1 MSEHNESLSAL
12 MDGEVNELELRR
24 LLKHVERDPA
34 LAQQWQ
40 RYQCSAMLL
49 RKESV
54 IVSGQDLSSRVMAAI
69 SEGGSVTSAQQQ
81 PVLSGGF
88 SGKFTGMYRSLA
100 SMAVAAS
107 VTAVVILGPGWLAGD
122 VQTQQTPSVAAVSTV
137 GSTAAGSAVT
147 GSASHSATR
156 NTLAQPVT
164 FGSRPTAPAYQGSM
178 LVNDNDMIR
187 APEGMQRY
195 IDQHLSLTEERP
207 LQWGLSWLPEGYQ
220 NIRHQVTQAGEVMVF
235 SNGHKA
241 FSVSVERLGQQTL
254 PEGVTDAGDF
264 IALGLRGDDRFVT
277 VVGDMP
283 IMVAERIATS
293 VISGR

>member
-24 LLKHVERDPA
+24 LLKQVEREPA

-40 RYQCSAMLL
+40 RYQFSAMLL
-49 RKESV
+49 RKESAE
-54 IVSGQDLSSRVMAAI
+54 VSGLDLSSRVMSAI
-69 SEGGSVTSAQQQ
+69 SEGDAATSAMQKQG
-81 PVLSGGF
+81 LSGDF
-88 SGKFTGMYRSLA
+88 SSKFSGMYRSLA

-122 VQTQQTPSVAAVSTV
+122 AQAPQTPSVATVST
-137 GSTAAGSAVT
+137 TGSATDV
-147 GSASHSATR
+147 ASHSATR

-164 FGSRPTAPAYQGSM
+164 FGSRPATPAYQGSR
-178 LVNDNDMIR
+178 LVNDNEMIR

-195 IDQHLSLTEERP
+195 IDQHLSLTDERP

-254 PEGVTDAGDF
+254 AEGVTDAGDY
-264 IALGLRGDDRFVT
+264 IALGMRGDDRFVT

-283 IMVAERIATS
+283 IMVAERIAAS

>member
-24 LLKHVERDPA
+24 LLKHVEQEPA
-34 LAQQWQ
+34 LVKQWQ
-40 RYQCSAMLL
+40 RYQFSAMLL
-49 RKESV
+49 KKEPV
-54 IVSGQDLSSRVMAAI
+54 ALSGHDLSSRVMSAI
-69 SEGGSVTSAQQQ
+69 TKADREASLQQKQ
-81 PVLSGGF
+81 GLSGNLP
-88 SGKFTGMYRSLA
+88 GMYRSLA

-107 VTAVVILGPGWLAGD
+107 VTAIVILGPGWLAGD
-122 VQTQQTPSVAAVSTV
+122 AQTPITSSVATVS
-137 GSTAAGSAVT
+137 SST
-147 GSASHSATR
+147 GSANPIATR

-178 LVNDNDMIR
+178 LVDDEMIR
-187 APEGMQRY
+187 APAGMQRY

-207 LQWGLSWLPEGYQ
+207 LQWGLSWLPEGYRS
-220 NIRHQVTQAGEVMVF
+220 IRHQLTQAGEVMVF
-235 SNGHKA
+235 SNGDKA
-241 FSVSVERLGQQTL
+241 FSVSVERLGHQTL
-254 PEGVTDAGDF
+254 PEGVTDAGNF

>member
-24 LLKHVERDPA
+24 LLKQVERDPA

-40 RYQCSAMLL
+40 RYQFSAMLL
-49 RKESV
+49 KKESAV
-54 IVSGQDLSSRVMAAI
+54 WSGQDLSSRVMVAI
-69 SEGGSVTSAQQQ
+69 SESDSVASEQPKQGLSESVSGS
-81 PVLSGGF
+81 F
-88 SGKFTGMYRSLA
+88 SGMYRSLA
-100 SMAVAAS
+100 SMAIAAS
-107 VTAVVILGPGWLAGD
+107 VTAVIILGPGWIAGD
-122 VQTQQTPSVAAVSTV
+122 VQTSQPQPVIA
-137 GSTAAGSAVT
+137 TAASSVP
-147 GSASHSATR
+147 SNS
-156 NTLAQPVT
+156 LAQPVT
-164 FGSRPTAPAYQGSM
+164 FGSRPIAPSYQGSM
-178 LVNDNDMIR
+178 LSRDDDMIR

-195 IDQHLSLTEERP
+195 IDQHLSLMEERP

-241 FSVSVERLGQQTL
+241 FSVSVEQLGKQTL
-254 PEGVTDAGDF
+254 PEGVTDAGNF
-264 IALGLRGDDRFVT
+264 IALGLRSDDRFIT

>member
-24 LLKHVERDPA
+24 LLKHVEQNPA

-40 RYQCSAMLL
+40 RYQFSAMLL
-49 RKESV
+49 KKETAV
-54 IVSGQDLSSRVMAAI
+54 VSGQDLSSRVMAAI
-69 SEGGSVTSAQQQ
+69 AEADSVTPLQQN
-81 PVLSGGF
+81 PALSGAP
-88 SGKFTGMYRSLA
+88 SGKFSGMYRSLA

-122 VQTQQTPSVAAVSTV
+122 AQTLQTPSVAASSPT
-137 GSTAAGSAVT
+137 T
-147 GSASHSATR
+147 GSASISSSR

-164 FGSRPTAPAYQGSM
+164 FGSRPTTPAYQGSR
-178 LVNDNDMIR
+178 LVNDNEMIR

>member
-1 MSEHNESLSAL
+1 MSEHNVSLSAL

-24 LLKHVERDPA
+24 LLKHVETDPA

-40 RYQCSAMLL
+40 RYQFGAGLL
-49 RKESV
+49 KKEPV
-54 IVSGQDLSSRVMAAI
+54 ALSGQDLSSRVMAAI
-69 SEGGSVTSAQQQ
+69 SDVDSHSPLQQKQ
-81 PVLSGGF
+81 GLSGGI
-88 SGKFTGMYRSLA
+88 SGIYRSLA
-100 SMAVAAS
+100 SMAIAAS

-122 VQTQQTPSVAAVSTV
+122 AQKLQAPSVTA
-137 GSTAAGSAVT
+137 GSSIAGSASI
-147 GSASHSATR
+147 SAGR

-164 FGSRPTAPAYQGSM
+164 FGNRSVAPAYQGSM
-178 LVNDNDMIR
+178 LANDDEMIR
-187 APEGMQRY
+187 APAGMQRY

-235 SNGHKA
+235 SNGQKA
-241 FSVSVERLGQQTL
+241 FSVSVERLGMQTL

-293 VISGR
+293 VIAGR